1 MSELLKNI
9 DVIFVIVGAGLGSF
23 KASVEFDKAKPICNR
38 SVDLALG
45 LFIGIAV
52 AFHFGATFS
61 LWLNGLL
68 AIVGGASGAMVIE
81 VVMQMIPSVTK
92 KVVKNWIDN
101 KLK

>member
-1 MSELLKNI
+1 MNELLKNL
-9 DVIFVIVGAGLGSF
+9 DVIFVVVGAGLGSF

-52 AFHFGATFS
+52 AFHFGASYS

-68 AIVGGASGAMVIE
+68 AAVGGASGAMVLE
-81 VVMQMIPSVTK
+81 VLMQMIPSVTK

>member
-1 MSELLKNI
+1 MNELLKNI

>member
-1 MSELLKNI
+1 MNELLKNI

-23 KASVEFDKAKPICNR
+23 KARVEFDKAKPICNR

>member
-1 MSELLKNI
+1 MDELLKNI
-9 DVIFVIVGAGLGSF
+9 DVIFVVVGAGLGSF
-23 KASVEFDKAKPICNR
+23 KASVELDKTKPICTR

-52 AFHFGATFS
+52 AFHFGAMFS

-68 AIVGGASGAMVIE
+68 AVVGGASGAMVIE

>member
-1 MSELLKNI
+1 MNELLKNI

-23 KASVEFDKAKPICNR
+23 KASVEFDRAKPICNR

>member
-1 MSELLKNI
+1 MNELLKNI

-45 LFIGIAV
+45 LFIGLAV

>member
-1 MSELLKNI
+1 MNELLKNI
-9 DVIFVIVGAGLGSF
+9 DVIFVVVGAWIGSF
-23 KASVEFDKAKPICNR
+23 KASVEFDKTKPLCTR

-52 AFHFGATFS
+52 AFHFGARFS

-68 AIVGGASGAMVIE
+68 AVVGGASGAMVIE
-81 VVMQMIPSVTK
+81 VIMQMIPSVTK

>member
-1 MSELLKNI
+1 MNELLKNL
-9 DVIFVIVGAGLGSF
+9 DVIFVVVGAGLGSF

-52 AFHFGATFS
+52 AFHFGASYS

-68 AIVGGASGAMVIE
+68 AAVGGASGAMVLE
-81 VVMQMIPSVTK
+81 VLMQMTPSVTRKLVK
-92 KVVKNWIDN
+92 KWLGEKQ
-101 KLK
+101 K